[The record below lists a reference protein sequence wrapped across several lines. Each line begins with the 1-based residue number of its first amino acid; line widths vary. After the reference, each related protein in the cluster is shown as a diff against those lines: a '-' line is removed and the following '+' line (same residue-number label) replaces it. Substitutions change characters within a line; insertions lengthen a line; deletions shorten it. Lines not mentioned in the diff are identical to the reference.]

1 MTEHPPDVPAA
12 DVPAAGVLAARTFPR
27 LYRDSVSLMAL
38 AARVEKEP
46 GVLRAGVVMGT
57 PANLEILA
65 RSGMRPHDLRAG
77 ADDLVIVV
85 RAESPDVVD
94 SALAAAQEGL
104 TAAQSGDPG
113 TREETPPGTVAE
125 GLAEDPDLTVA
136 CVSTPGAYA
145 PVVAEQ
151 ALRRGLHVF
160 CFSDNVPLA
169 EEIRLKRLAVERRL
183 LFMGPDCGTA
193 VLDGVPLGFAN
204 VLRPGPVAI
213 VAASGTGPQEVSCL
227 LDSAGAGVSQIVGV
241 GGHDLSADVGGLMT
255 GLALDLV
262 AEDAGTE
269 LVVLVSKPPAR
280 ATAERLLERLA
291 RLGKPAVA
299 CLVGAEDADGP
310 VPVRGTL
317 EGGALAAAA
326 LLGADLGI
334 AARGPAA
341 TPAAGTVLG
350 LYTGGTL
357 AAEAEVVLRR
367 AGVPA
372 EVVDF
377 GDDEYTAGRPHPM
390 IDPAARAQHVAAAGR
405 RADVGVVLL
414 DCVLGYGAS
423 PDPAT
428 PLAEAVASARDE
440 AARDGRLLVAVGS
453 VTGTDGDPQQLAA
466 QRRILGDAGVVL
478 LPSNAAAARHAAA
491 CALAAPALAAQEA
504 S

>member
-1 MTEHPPDVPAA
+1 MTEPPPDA
-12 DVPAAGVLAARTFPR
+12 LAARIFPR

-38 AARVEKEP
+38 AGRLEKEP
-46 GVLRAGVVMGT
+46 GVQQAGVVMGT
-57 PANLEILA
+57 PANLEILG
-65 RSGMRPHDLRAG
+65 RSGMRPGDLRAG
-77 ADDLVIVV
+77 ADDLVVVV
-85 RAESPDVVD
+85 RAADRGAAD
-94 SALAAAQEGL
+94 SALAAAEAGL
-104 TAAQSGDPG
+104 TATSDPG
-113 TREETPPGTVAE
+113 VGTTEETRPGTVAE
-125 GLAEDPDLTVA
+125 ALAEDPALTVA

-169 EEIRLKRLAVERRL
+169 DEIRLKRMAVERRL

-213 VAASGTGPQEVSCL
+213 VAASGTGAQEVSCL
-227 LDSAGAGVSQIVGV
+227 LDSAGVGVSQIVGV

-262 AEDAGTE
+262 AEDPGTE
-269 LVVLVSKPPAR
+269 LVVVVSKPPAR
-280 ATAERLLERLA
+280 EAVERLLERLA

-299 CLVGAEDADGP
+299 CLVGTEDADAP

-326 LLGADLGI
+326 LLGAQLDL
-334 AARGPAA
+334 PD
-341 TPAAGTVLG
+341 TPAPTPAPGIVLG

-357 AAEAEVVLRR
+357 AAEAEVVLRG
-367 AGVPA
+367 AGAPA
-372 EVVDF
+372 ELVDF

-405 RADVGVVLL
+405 RTDVGVVLL
-414 DCVLGYGAS
+414 DCVLGHGSS

-428 PLAEAVASARDE
+428 PLAEAVATARDE
-440 AARDGRLLVAVGS
+440 AARDGRPLVVVGS
-453 VTGTDGDPQQLAA
+453 VTGTDGDPQRLAA
-466 QRRILGDAGVVL
+466 QRRILLEAGVVL

-491 CALAAPALAAQEA
+491 CALAAPTPALAVEEA
-504 S
+504 L

>member
-1 MTEHPPDVPAA
+1 MTDPPPD
-12 DVPAAGVLAARTFPR
+12 VLAARVFPR

-46 GVLRAGVVMGT
+46 GVQQAGVVMGT
-57 PANLEILA
+57 PANLKIVE
-65 RSGMRPHDLRAG
+65 RSGLRPDDLRAG
-77 ADDLVIVV
+77 ADDLVVVV
-85 RAESPDVVD
+85 RAIDDDAAER
-94 SALAAAQEGL
+94 ALATAEAGL
-104 TAAQSGDPG
+104 TANPDRGSD
-113 TREETPPGTVAE
+113 TSEESRPGTVAE
-125 GLAEDPDLTVA
+125 GLAEDPALTVA

-193 VLDGVPLGFAN
+193 VLDAVPLGFAN
-204 VLRPGPVAI
+204 VLRPGPVAV
-213 VAASGTGPQEVSCL
+213 VAASGTGAQEVSCL
-227 LDSAGAGVSQIVGV
+227 LDAAGVGVSQIVGV
-241 GGHDLSADVGGLMT
+241 GGHDLSAEVGGLMT

-262 AEDAGTE
+262 GEDPGTE
-269 LVVLVSKPPAR
+269 LVVVVSKPPAPS
-280 ATAERLLERLA
+280 AAERLLERLA

-299 CLVGAEDADGP
+299 CLVGADDADGP

-317 EGGALAAAA
+317 EGGALVAAA
-326 LLGADLGI
+326 LLGADLELS
-334 AARGPAA
+334 ADPSAA
-341 TPAAGTVLG
+341 TPAGGIVLG

-372 EVVDF
+372 EVIDF

-405 RADVGVVLL
+405 RGDVGVLL
-414 DCVLGYGAS
+414 IDCVLGHGSS

-428 PLAEAVASARDE
+428 PLAEAVATARRE
-440 AARDGRLLVAVGS
+440 AAQDGRRLVVVGS
-453 VTGTDGDPQQLAA
+453 VTGTEGDPQQIAA
-466 QRRILGDAGVVL
+466 QRGILRDAGVVV
-478 LPSNAAAARHAAA
+478 LPSNAAGARHAAA
-491 CALAAPALAAQEA
+491 CAAAARTPAHTSKEA

>member
-1 MTEHPPDVPAA
+1 MTEHPPGVVAA
-12 DVPAAGVLAARTFPR
+12 HVFPR

-38 AARVEKEP
+38 AARVEQEP
-46 GVLRAGVVMGT
+46 GVQQAGVVMGT
-57 PANLEILA
+57 PANLEILG
-65 RSGMRPHDLRAG
+65 RSGMRPDDLHAG
-77 ADDLVIVV
+77 ADDLVVVV
-85 RAESPDVVD
+85 RAVDDDVAG
-94 SALAAAQEGL
+94 SALATAEAGL
-104 TAAQSGDPG
+104 TANPDGGSD
-113 TREETPPGTVAE
+113 TTEESRPGTVAE
-125 GLAEDPDLTVA
+125 GLAEDPALTVA

-145 PVVAEQ
+145 PIVAEQ
-151 ALRRGLHVF
+151 ALRSGLHVF

-169 EEIRLKRLAVERRL
+169 DEIRLKRIAVERGL

-204 VLRPGPVAI
+204 VLRPGPVAV
-213 VAASGTGPQEVSCL
+213 VAASGTGAQEVSCL
-227 LDSAGAGVSQIVGV
+227 LDAAGVGVSQIVGV
-241 GGHDLSADVGGLMT
+241 GGHDLSAEVGGLMT

-262 AEDAGTE
+262 GADPGTE
-269 LVVLVSKPPAR
+269 LVLVVSKPPAPS
-280 ATAERLLERLA
+280 AAERLLERLA
-291 RLGKPAVA
+291 TLGKPAVA
-299 CLVGAEDADGP
+299 CLVGADDADGP

-326 LLGADLGI
+326 LLGADVDLG
-334 AARGPAA
+334 ADAPAA
-341 TPAAGTVLG
+341 TPAPGIVLG

-405 RADVGVVLL
+405 RGDVGVLLL
-414 DCVLGYGAS
+414 DCVLGHGSS

-428 PLAEAVASARDE
+428 PLAEAVATARGE
-440 AARDGRLLVAVGS
+440 AAQDGRLLVVLGS
-453 VTGTDGDPQQLAA
+453 VTGTDGDPQQIAA
-466 QRRILGDAGVVL
+466 QRRILRDAGIVVL
-478 LPSNAAAARHAAA
+478 ASNAAAARHAAA
-491 CALAAPALAAQEA
+491 CAVAARTPALATKEP